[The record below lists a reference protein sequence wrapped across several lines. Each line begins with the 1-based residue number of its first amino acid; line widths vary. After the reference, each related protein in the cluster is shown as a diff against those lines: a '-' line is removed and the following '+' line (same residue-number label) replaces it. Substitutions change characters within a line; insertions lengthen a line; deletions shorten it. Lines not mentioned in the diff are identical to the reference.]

1 VWYPYSV
8 NGVAIAVPLATI
20 SPALASLEPTGPG
33 LLVESTIVLK
43 SDELDPEAIKVC
55 GATPHGEVV
64 ELLLIPTTTPVE
76 PYFIRISFLWIEDVE
91 LDAFH
96 GELTV

>member
-1 VWYPYSV
+1 LS
-8 NGVAIAVPLATI
+8 A
-20 SPALASLEPTGPG
+20 PAPTPPG
-33 LLVESTIVLK
+33 LFVESTIVLK
-43 SDELDPEAIKVC
+43 SGEPFPFAIKVC

-64 ELLLIPTTTPVE
+64 ELLLIPVTTPVE
-76 PYFIRISFLWIEDVE
+76 SYFIRGSFLWTESVE